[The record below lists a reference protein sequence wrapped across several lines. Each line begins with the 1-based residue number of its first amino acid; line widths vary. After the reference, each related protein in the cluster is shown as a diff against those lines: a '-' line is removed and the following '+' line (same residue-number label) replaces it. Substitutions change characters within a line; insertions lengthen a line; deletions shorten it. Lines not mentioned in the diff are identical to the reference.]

1 MLCDVYSE
9 PNPAE
14 STQAILSLTLFSLVL
29 SLSLFPSL
37 NLLLSTVKAHLDVV
51 NNCYSKANDRE
62 KLHIQTFREA
72 SLGHIKKATEILD
85 HITMRYPHG
94 NVNINIY
101 ILSPHFLMIHYAM

>member
-1 MLCDVYSE
+1 MYILNQILQKVHKQYC
-9 PNPAE
+9 
-14 STQAILSLTLFSLVL
+14 LSLYFLLFSL

-94 NVNINIY
+94 NANLI
-101 ILSPHFLMIHYAM
+101 